1 MYYKYFVISIKLYI
15 FVYIKNN
22 IIMPKSRHRKN
33 HKKKAT
39 SFKQRTVDK
48 VKSTNK
54 EIMKIQEDLQE
65 AWKKKQE
72 ESKKEDEPINLN
84 PETL

>member
-1 MYYKYFVISIKLYI
+1 
-15 FVYIKNN
+15 
-22 IIMPKSRHRKN
+22 MPKSRHRKN